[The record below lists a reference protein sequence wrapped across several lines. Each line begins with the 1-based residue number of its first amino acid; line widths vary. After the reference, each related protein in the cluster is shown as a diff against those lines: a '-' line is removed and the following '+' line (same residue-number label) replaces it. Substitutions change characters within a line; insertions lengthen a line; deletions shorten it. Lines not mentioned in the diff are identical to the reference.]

1 MSDKRSKPTT
11 SQPTQEITTGTE
23 IKVETMSI
31 EGKKLRQVF
40 SIKEVINTPNSY
52 YKVFDPQSR
61 WIIMLVNFNNRTL
74 KVRIVNNVRGRIITV
89 LNINYNRLYDIKK
102 VISRLEDIFSIV
114 EIRDMLKKFEEA
126 PEEEEELF
134 KL

>member
-1 MSDKRSKPTT
+1 MSDKRSKPKD
-11 SQPTQEITTGTE
+11 TE
-23 IKVETMSI
+23 TETMSLG
-31 EGKKLRQVF
+31 GKKLKQVF

-52 YKVFDPQSR
+52 YKVFDPTSR
-61 WIIMLVNFNNRTL
+61 WIIMLVNFDGRTL
-74 KVRIVNNVRGRIITV
+74 KVRIVNNVRGRIITI

-102 VISRLEDIFSIV
+102 VINRLEDIFNIV

-134 KL
+134 RL